1 MRSPAQVEP
10 VTKFSRQGLPSQ
22 VASYIRDRIVQGKL
36 NPGDRL
42 PTEREMASQHGVSR
56 AVIREAVAKLIQQGL
71 VISRQGA
78 GAFVATPDNSTT
90 LVLDPQN
97 LAQPKDFRQ
106 LYELRLVLESG
117 AAELAARNCDA
128 GDLEAIGES
137 IANMALIEDS
147 HAVWVERDIAF
158 HRSVAAATKNAF
170 IALFISF
177 VGQRLQES
185 IFVALKKLD
194 FSTMKE
200 VSIREHQSIL
210 DAIRARD
217 PGGAGEAMRAHLQ
230 NSSRRL
236 GL

>member
-1 MRSPAQVEP
+1 
-10 VTKFSRQGLPSQ
+10 
-22 VASYIRDRIVQGKL
+22 
-36 NPGDRL
+36 
-42 PTEREMASQHGVSR
+42 MASQHGVSR
-56 AVIREAVAKLIQQGL
+56 AGIREAVAKLIQQGL

-128 GDLEAIGES
+128 AIGDS

-194 FSTMKE
+194 FNTMKE
-200 VSIREHQSIL
+200 ISIREHQAIF
-210 DAIRARD
+210 DAIKARD